1 MADPQPTQPT
11 EPSGAE
17 SEVVDLAATLIRID
31 SSNYGDH
38 SGPGERAAA
47 EQVAAWLAEVG
58 LEPQIYESEPGR
70 ASVVARWEGADRSRP
85 ALLVHGHLDVVPAEA
100 SDWKVDPF
108 AGEVAEGCLWGRGA
122 VDMKDMDAMTLA
134 VVRDWCRAGRK
145 PPRDVVLAF
154 LADEEAGG
162 VYGAH
167 WIVDNHPELFEGV
180 TEAIS
185 EVGGFSFTVRDD
197 VRVYLLETAQ
207 KGIAWLRLTA
217 SGRAGHGSMVNDANA
232 ITALAQAVSRIGT
245 YEWPLRMTPT
255 VERFLHEMCDEL
267 GIHVDISDPGPAIA
281 QLGGLARIVGATV
294 RNTAN
299 PTVLRAGY
307 KTNVIPQQASADI
320 DCRFLPGYEDE
331 LYETID
337 SLLGPDVKRETIHR
351 DIALETEFDG
361 TLVDAM
367 VAALQA
373 EDPGARVVPYCLSGG
388 TDNKSFKQLGIR
400 GFGFSPLRLPPDL
413 DFSALFHG
421 VDERV
426 PLDSLTFGVRV
437 LDRFLANC

>member
-1 MADPQPTQPT
+1 VADPQPPASNAQD
-11 EPSGAE
+11 
-17 SEVVDLAATLIRID
+17 EVLDLAATLIRID
-31 SSNYGDH
+31 SSNYGD
-38 SGPGERAAA
+38 STGPGERAVA
-47 EQVAAWLAEVG
+47 EQVAAWLAEVS
-58 LEPQIYESEPGR
+58 LEPQIYESERGR
-70 ASVVARWEGADRSRP
+70 ASVVARWEGADSSRP
-85 ALLVHGHLDVVPAEA
+85 ALLIHGHLDVVPAEA

-108 AGEVAEGCLWGRGA
+108 AGEVTEGCLWGRGA

-134 VVRDWCRAGRK
+134 VVREWCRAGRK

-162 VYGAH
+162 VFGAH
-167 WIVDNHPELFEGV
+167 WMVDNHADLFEGV

-185 EVGGFSFTVRDD
+185 EVGGFSYTVRDD

-232 ITALAQAVSRIGT
+232 ITALAEAVSRIGAHQ
-245 YEWPLRMTPT
+245 WPLRMTAT
-255 VERFLHEMCDEL
+255 VDRFLREMCEEL
-267 GIHVDISDPGPAIA
+267 GIEFDPSHPELAIA
-281 QLGGLARIVGATV
+281 KLGGLARVVGATI

-307 KTNVIPQQASADI
+307 KTNVIPQQANADI

-337 SLLGPDVKRETIHR
+337 SLLGPKVKRETIHR

-361 TLVDAM
+361 ALVDTM

-373 EDPGARVVPYCLSGG
+373 EDPGAHVVPYCLSGG
-388 TDNKSFKQLGIR
+388 TDNKSFSLLGIR

-413 DFSALFHG
+413 DFTALFHG
-421 VDERV
+421 IDERV
-426 PLDSLTFGVRV
+426 PVESLKFGVRV
-437 LDRFLANC
+437 LDRFLADC